1 MWRTVA
7 GVFLVLHG
15 LVHAWYVVLA
25 QELVP
30 FEAAMGW
37 TGRSWALTSWL
48 GEPTTRM
55 IATVWYGLAGI
66 TFVVGGIAVLAQAA
80 WWRPALAVA
89 SIISALAITVFWD
102 GNGEMLMQK
111 GVIGLVISLVTL
123 VVALVA

>member
-1 MWRTVA
+1 MWRTLA

-30 FEAAMGW
+30 FEPAMGW

-55 IATVWYGLAGI
+55 FATVWYGLAGI
-66 TFVVGGIAVLAQAA
+66 AFVVGGIAVLAQAA

-89 SIISALAITVFWD
+89 SIISALAIAVFL
-102 GNGEMLMQK
+102 GGSGEMLMQK
-111 GVIGLVISLVTL
+111 GVIGLAISLVTL
-123 VVALVA
+123 AVALVA

>member
-89 SIISALAITVFWD
+89 SIISALAIAVFWD

-111 GVIGLVISLVTL
+111 GVIGLAISLVTL

>member
-1 MWRTVA
+1 MWRTLA

-15 LVHAWYVVLA
+15 LVHGWYVVLA
-25 QELVP
+25 QKLVP
-30 FEAAMGW
+30 YEPAMGW

-55 IATVWYGLAGI
+55 VATVWYGLAGI

-102 GNGEMLMQK
+102 GSGEMLMHK
-111 GVIGLVISLVTL
+111 GVIGLAISLVTL

>member
-15 LVHAWYVVLA
+15 FVHAWYVVLA

-30 FEAAMGW
+30 YEPAMGW

-66 TFVVGGIAVLAQAA
+66 AFVVGGIAVLAQAA

>member
-1 MWRTVA
+1 MWRTLA

-25 QELVP
+25 QGLVP
-30 FEAAMGW
+30 FEPAMGW

-55 IATVWYGLAGI
+55 VATVWYGLAGI
-66 TFVVGGIAVLAQAA
+66 AFVVGGIAVLAQAA

-89 SIISALAITVFWD
+89 SIISALAIAVFWD
-102 GNGEMLMQK
+102 GSGEMLMQK
-111 GVIGLVISLVTL
+111 GVIGLAISLVTL
-123 VVALVA
+123 AVALVA

>member
-48 GEPTTRM
+48 GEPTAHM
-55 IATVWYGLAGI
+55 VATVWYGLAGI
-66 TFVVGGIAVLAQAA
+66 AFVVGGIAVLAQAA

>member
-15 LVHAWYVVLA
+15 FVHAWYVVLA

-30 FEAAMGW
+30 YEPAMGW

-48 GEPTTRM
+48 GEPTAHM
-55 IATVWYGLAGI
+55 VATVWYGLAGI
-66 TFVVGGIAVLAQAA
+66 AFVVGGIAVLAQAA

>member
-66 TFVVGGIAVLAQAA
+66 AFVVGGIAVLAQAA

-111 GVIGLVISLVTL
+111 GVIGLAISLVTL

>member
-15 LVHAWYVVLA
+15 FVHAWYVVLA

-30 FEAAMGW
+30 YEPAMGW

>member
-1 MWRTVA
+1 MWRTLA

-30 FEAAMGW
+30 FEPAMGW

-55 IATVWYGLAGI
+55 VATVWYGLAGI
-66 TFVVGGIAVLAQAA
+66 AFVVGGIAVLAQAA

-89 SIISALAITVFWD
+89 SIISALAIAVFWD
-102 GNGEMLMQK
+102 GSGEMLMQK
-111 GVIGLVISLVTL
+111 GVIGLAISLVTL
-123 VVALVA
+123 AVALVA

>member
-15 LVHAWYVVLA
+15 FVHAWYVVLA

-30 FEAAMGW
+30 FEPAMGW

-55 IATVWYGLAGI
+55 FATVWYGLAGLAI
-66 TFVVGGIAVLAQAA
+66 VVGGIAVLAQAA

-89 SIISALAITVFWD
+89 SIISALAIAVFWD
-102 GNGEMLMQK
+102 GSGEMLMQK
-111 GVIGLVISLVTL
+111 GAIGLAISLVTL
-123 VVALVA
+123 AVALVA